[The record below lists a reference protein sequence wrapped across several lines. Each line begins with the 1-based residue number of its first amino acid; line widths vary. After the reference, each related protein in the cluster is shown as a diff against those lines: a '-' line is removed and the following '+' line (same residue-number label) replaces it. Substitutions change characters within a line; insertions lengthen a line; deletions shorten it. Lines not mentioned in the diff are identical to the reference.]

1 MNFIDIFKKS
11 FLEGY
16 ASVRIDVAQIVMC
29 MAITVLIAGYV
40 FLIYRTVNKNA
51 FYNRNFNLSLI
62 ALSVITAAVILT
74 IQSNI
79 VISLGM
85 VGALSIV
92 RFRTAIKD
100 PMDLVFLFWS
110 ISVGIICG
118 AGFAVVAVVA
128 SIIITVIILL
138 FDRVPAGVPAVILL
152 VNTSDYKTE
161 VFTRRIMEIV
171 GKHCGMFQVK
181 ARNLTKEKL
190 NMAVEVKT
198 GEGGRLVEELM
209 DLESVTSASLV
220 DHDGEV
226 TF

>member
-1 MNFIDIFKKS
+1 MLKKS

-16 ASVRIDVAQIVMC
+16 GSVNIDFSTIVMC
-29 MAITVLIAGYV
+29 MLITVLVAMYI
-40 FLIYRTVNKNA
+40 FMIYRLLNRSA
-51 FYNRNFNLSLI
+51 FYNRNFNLALI
-62 ALSVITAAVILT
+62 ALAVITAAVILT

-92 RFRTAIKD
+92 RFRTAVKD

-128 SIIITVIILL
+128 SIVITVIILL
-138 FDRVPAGVPAVILL
+138 FDRVPSGVPAVILL
-152 VNTSDYKTE
+152 VNASDYKAE
-161 VFTRRIMEIV
+161 GRIMDIV
-171 GKHCGMFQVK
+171 ERHCSMFQVK
-181 ARNLTKEKL
+181 ARNLTRDKL

-198 GEGGRLVEELM
+198 EAGGRLMEELM
-209 DLESVTSASLV
+209 DLPGVTSASLV

>member
-1 MNFIDIFKKS
+1 MKLAEVLKKS

-16 ASVRIDVAQIVMC
+16 GAVNIDFAAIVIC
-29 MAITVLIAGYV
+29 MVITVLVALYIFFV
-40 FLIYRTVNKNA
+40 YRMVNRRA
-51 FYNRNFNLSLI
+51 FYNRNFNLSLV
-62 ALSVITAAVILT
+62 ALAVITAAVILT

-92 RFRTAIKD
+92 RFRTAVKD

-110 ISVGIICG
+110 ISAGIICG

-128 SIIITVIILL
+128 SVVITVIILL
-138 FDRVPAGVPAVILL
+138 CDRMPMDTAAVILL
-152 VNTSDYKTE
+152 VNSTDYRTE
-161 VFTRRIMEIV
+161 SRIMEV
-171 GKHCGMFQVK
+171 VERHCESSKVK
-181 ARNLTKEKL
+181 ARNLTKDKL
-190 NMAVEVKT
+190 NMAIEVKT
-198 GEGGRLVEELM
+198 GEGGKLVEQLM

>member
-1 MNFIDIFKKS
+1 MSFADIFKKS

-16 ASVRIDVAQIVMC
+16 ASSQIGIAEIVIC
-29 MAITVLIAGYV
+29 MLITVLIAAYIFMV
-40 FLIYRTVNKNA
+40 YRILNRNS

-62 ALSVITAAVILT
+62 ALAVITAAIILT

-110 ISVGIICG
+110 ISIGIICG
-118 AGFAVVAVVA
+118 AGFAVVAVIA
-128 SIIITVIILL
+128 SVIITVIVLL
-138 FDRVPAGVPAVILL
+138 FERISVDKAAVILL
-152 VNTSDYKTE
+152 VNTTDYKTE
-161 VFTRRIMEIV
+161 SRIMDIV
-171 GKHCGMFQVK
+171 ESHCSMYKVK
-181 ARNLTKEKL
+181 ARNLTKSKL
-190 NMAVEVKT
+190 DMAVEVKT
-198 GEGGRLVEELM
+198 DKGAGLVEQLM
-209 DLESVTSASLV
+209 DLECVTSASLV

>member
-1 MNFIDIFKKS
+1 MSLVDIFRKS

-16 ASVRIDVAQIVMC
+16 ASVRLDLAQIVIC
-29 MAITVLIAGYV
+29 MLVTVLIASYI
-40 FLIYRTVNKNA
+40 FLVYRRVNRNA
-51 FYNRNFNLSLI
+51 FYNRNFNLSLL
-62 ALSVITAAVILT
+62 ALAVITAAVILT

-138 FDRVPAGVPAVILL
+138 FERAPADGAAVILL
-152 VNTSDYKTE
+152 VNASDYKTE
-161 VFTRRIMEIV
+161 GRILEIV
-171 GKHCGMFQVK
+171 GKYCRTHQVK
-181 ARNLTKEKL
+181 ARNLTKDKL

-198 GEGGRLVEELM
+198 DEGGRLVEELM
-209 DLESVTSASLV
+209 DLESVTLASLV

>member
-1 MNFIDIFKKS
+1 MNAIAVLKQS

-16 ASVRIDVAQIVMC
+16 ASGRLDLARILMC
-29 MAITVLIAGYV
+29 ILVTVLIASYI
-40 FLIYRTVNKNA
+40 FLVYRRINQNA

-62 ALSVITAAVILT
+62 ALAVITAAVILT

-128 SIIITVIILL
+128 SIVITVIILL
-138 FDRVPAGVPAVILL
+138 FEKTPAGAAAVILL
-152 VNTSDYKTE
+152 VNASDYKAE
-161 VFTRRIMEIV
+161 KQILQIV
-171 GKHCGMFQVK
+171 GKHCETHQVK
-181 ARNLTKEKL
+181 ARNLTKDKL
-190 NMAVEVKT
+190 NMAIEVKT
-198 GEGGRLVEELM
+198 DEGGSLVEELM

>member
-1 MNFIDIFKKS
+1 MSFIEPFKKA

-16 ASVRIDVAQIVMC
+16 ASVRLDIVQIVVC
-29 MAITVLIAGYV
+29 MLITVLIAAYI
-40 FLIYRTVNKNA
+40 FLVYRLVNRHA

-62 ALSVITAAVILT
+62 ALAVITAAVILT

-92 RFRTAIKD
+92 RVRTAIKD

-110 ISVGIICG
+110 ISAGIICG

-138 FDRVPAGVPAVILL
+138 FERMPADAAAIILL
-152 VNTSDYKTE
+152 VNASDYKAE
-161 VFTRRIMEIV
+161 EKILEI
-171 GKHCGMFQVK
+171 GRKHCKTHQVK
-181 ARNLTKEKL
+181 ARNLTKDKL
-190 NMAVEVKT
+190 SMAVEVET

-209 DLESVTSASLV
+209 EFKSVTSASLV

>member
-1 MNFIDIFKKS
+1 MSFIDVFKKS

-16 ASVRIDVAQIVMC
+16 ASVNINFEEIIVC
-29 MAITVLIAGYV
+29 MLVTVLIAVYIFAV
-40 FLIYRTVNKNA
+40 YRVMTRMS

-62 ALSVITAAVILT
+62 ALAVITAAIILT

-118 AGFAVVAVVA
+118 AGFAVIAVVA
-128 SIIITVIILL
+128 SVVLTVIILL
-138 FDRVPAGVPAVILL
+138 FDRMPVGRAAVILL

-161 VFTRRIMEIV
+161 SQIMDV
-171 GKHCGMFQVK
+171 VKRHCSMYQVK
-181 ARNLTKEKL
+181 ARNLTRDKL
-190 NMAVEVKT
+190 NMAIEVKT
-198 GEGGRLVEELM
+198 DAGGSLVEQLM

>member
-16 ASVRIDVAQIVMC
+16 ASVRIDVAQIVIC
-29 MAITVLIAGYV
+29 MLITVLIAGYI
-40 FLIYRTVNKNA
+40 FLIYRTVNKTA

-128 SIIITVIILL
+128 SIVITVIILL
-138 FDRVPAGVPAVILL
+138 FDRVPSGAPAVILL
-152 VNTSDYKTE
+152 VNASDYKTE
-161 VFTRRIMEIV
+161 GRIMEIV
-171 GKHCGMFQVK
+171 EKHCGMSKVK
-181 ARNLTKEKL
+181 ARNLTKDKL
-190 NMAVEVKT
+190 SMAVEVKT
-198 GEGGRLVEELM
+198 GEGGSLVEELM
-209 DLESVTSASLV
+209 DLESVTLASLV

>member
-1 MNFIDIFKKS
+1 M
-11 FLEGY
+11 
-16 ASVRIDVAQIVMC
+16 
-29 MAITVLIAGYV
+29 
-40 FLIYRTVNKNA
+40 IYKTVNKNA

-128 SIIITVIILL
+128 SIVITVIILL
-138 FDRVPAGVPAVILL
+138 FDRAPAGVPAVILL
-152 VNTSDYKTE
+152 VNASDYKTE
-161 VFTRRIMEIV
+161 GRVMGIV
-171 GKHCGMFQVK
+171 EKHCGMSKVK
-181 ARNLTKEKL
+181 ARNLTKDKL
-190 NMAVEVKT
+190 SLAVEVRT

-209 DLESVTSASLV
+209 ELESVVSASLV

>member
-1 MNFIDIFKKS
+1 MKFAEVLKKS

-16 ASVRIDVAQIVMC
+16 GAVSIDFATIVTC
-29 MAITVLIAGYV
+29 MAITVLVAAYIFMV
-40 FLIYRTVNKNA
+40 YRMVNRKA

-62 ALSVITAAVILT
+62 ALAVITAAVILT

-92 RFRTAIKD
+92 RFRTAVKD

-110 ISVGIICG
+110 ISAGIICG

-128 SIIITVIILL
+128 SIMITVIILL
-138 FDRVPAGVPAVILL
+138 CDKMPVGTAAVILL
-152 VNTSDYKTE
+152 VNSTDYKTE
-161 VFTRRIMEIV
+161 SRIMEV
-171 GKHCGMFQVK
+171 VEKYCESSKVK
-181 ARNLTKEKL
+181 ARNLTKDKL
-190 NMAVEVKT
+190 NMAIEVKT
-198 GEGGRLVEELM
+198 GEGGKLVEQLM

>member
-1 MNFIDIFKKS
+1 MKLAEALKKS

-16 ASVRIDVAQIVMC
+16 GAVNIDFTTIVMC
-29 MAITVLIAGYV
+29 MVITVLVAAYIFMV
-40 FLIYRTVNKNA
+40 YRMMNRKA

-62 ALSVITAAVILT
+62 ALAVITAAIILT

-92 RFRTAIKD
+92 RFRTAVKD

-110 ISVGIICG
+110 ISAGIICG

-128 SIIITVIILL
+128 SVIITVIILL
-138 FDRVPAGVPAVILL
+138 CDKMPVGTAVVILL
-152 VNTSDYKTE
+152 VNSTDYKTE
-161 VFTRRIMEIV
+161 DRIMEVV
-171 GKHCGMFQVK
+171 GRHCESSKVK
-181 ARNLTKEKL
+181 ARNLTKDKL
-190 NMAVEVKT
+190 NMAIEVKT
-198 GEGGRLVEELM
+198 GEGGKLVEQLM
-209 DLESVTSASLV
+209 DLPNVTSASLV

>member
-1 MNFIDIFKKS
+1 MKLTEVLKKS

-16 ASVRIDVAQIVMC
+16 GSVNIDFAAVVMC
-29 MAITVLIAGYV
+29 MIITVLIAAYIFMV
-40 FLIYRTVNKNA
+40 YRMMNRRA

-62 ALSVITAAVILT
+62 ALAVITAAIILT

-92 RFRTAIKD
+92 RFRTAVKD

-128 SIIITVIILL
+128 SVVITVIILL
-138 FDRVPAGVPAVILL
+138 CDKMPVGTAAVILL
-152 VNTSDYKTE
+152 VNSADYRTE
-161 VFTRRIMEIV
+161 SQIMEV
-171 GKHCGMFQVK
+171 VERHCSSYQVK
-181 ARNLTKEKL
+181 ARNLTRDKL
-190 NMAVEVKT
+190 NVAIEVKT
-198 GEGGRLVEELM
+198 GEGGKLVEEMM
-209 DLESVTSASLV
+209 DLESVISASLV

>member
-1 MNFIDIFKKS
+1 MSFIDIFKKS

-16 ASVRIDVAQIVMC
+16 ASVRIDVAQIVIC
-29 MAITVLIAGYV
+29 MLITVLIAAYI
-40 FLIYRTVNKNA
+40 FLIYRAVNKNA

-62 ALSVITAAVILT
+62 ALAVITAAVILT

-128 SIIITVIILL
+128 SIVITVIILL
-138 FDRVPAGVPAVILL
+138 FDRVPSGVPAVILL
-152 VNTSDYKTE
+152 VNATDYKAE
-161 VFTRRIMEIV
+161 GRIMEIV
-171 GKHCGMFQVK
+171 EKHCSMFQVK

-198 GEGGRLVEELM
+198 GAGGILVEELM
-209 DLESVTSASLV
+209 DLEGIISASLV
-220 DHDGEV
+220 DHDGDV

>member
-1 MNFIDIFKKS
+1 MSFIDIFKKS

-16 ASVRIDVAQIVMC
+16 ASVRIDVAQIVIC
-29 MAITVLIAGYV
+29 MVITVLIASYI
-40 FLIYRTVNKNA
+40 FLIYKMVNKNA

-128 SIIITVIILL
+128 SIVITVIILL
-138 FDRVPAGVPAVILL
+138 FERAPSGVPAVILL
-152 VNTSDYKTE
+152 VNASDYKTE
-161 VFTRRIMEIV
+161 GRVMEIV
-171 GKHCGMFQVK
+171 EKHCGMSKVK
-181 ARNLTKEKL
+181 ARNLTKDKL
-190 NMAVEVKT
+190 SLAVEVRT

-209 DLESVTSASLV
+209 ELESVVSASLV

>member
-1 MNFIDIFKKS
+1 MRLTEVLKQS

-16 ASVRIDVAQIVMC
+16 GSVKIDFAAVVMC
-29 MAITVLIAGYV
+29 MVITVLVAMYI
-40 FLIYRTVNKNA
+40 FMIYRMMNRNA
-51 FYNRNFNLSLI
+51 FYNRNFNLALI
-62 ALSVITAAVILT
+62 ALAVITAAIILT

-92 RFRTAIKD
+92 RFRTAVKD

-128 SIIITVIILL
+128 SVVITVIILL
-138 FDRVPAGVPAVILL
+138 CDKMPVGMAAVILL
-152 VNTSDYKTE
+152 VNSTDYKTE
-161 VFTRRIMEIV
+161 SRIMEV
-171 GKHCGMFQVK
+171 VERHCESCKVK
-181 ARNLTKEKL
+181 ARNLTKDKL

-198 GEGGRLVEELM
+198 GEGGKLVEELM

>member
-1 MNFIDIFKKS
+1 MSFIDIFKKS

-16 ASVRIDVAQIVMC
+16 ASVRIDVAQIVIC
-29 MAITVLIAGYV
+29 MVITVLIAAYI
-40 FLIYRTVNKNA
+40 FLIYRMVNKNA

-62 ALSVITAAVILT
+62 ALAVITAAVILT

-128 SIIITVIILL
+128 SIVITVIILL
-138 FDRVPAGVPAVILL
+138 FDRVPFGMTAVILL
-152 VNTSDYKTE
+152 VNASDYKTE
-161 VFTRRIMEIV
+161 GRIMEIV
-171 GKHCGMFQVK
+171 EKHCRMFQVK
-181 ARNLTKEKL
+181 ARNLTKDKL
-190 NMAVEVKT
+190 NMAVEVQTK
-198 GEGGRLVEELM
+198 EGGRLVEELM
-209 DLESVTSASLV
+209 DVESVTSASLV

>member
-1 MNFIDIFKKS
+1 MSFIDIFKKS

-16 ASVRIDVAQIVMC
+16 ASVRIDVVQIVIC
-29 MAITVLIAGYV
+29 MVITVLIAAYI
-40 FLIYRTVNKNA
+40 FLIYRAVNRNA

-62 ALSVITAAVILT
+62 ALAVITAAVILT

-138 FDRVPAGVPAVILL
+138 FDRVPAGATAVILL
-152 VNTSDYKTE
+152 VNASDYKTE
-161 VFTRRIMEIV
+161 GRIMDIV
-171 GKHCGMFQVK
+171 EKHCRMFQVK
-181 ARNLTKEKL
+181 ARNLTKDKL
-190 NMAVEVKT
+190 NMAVEVQTK
-198 GEGGRLVEELM
+198 EGGRLVEELM
-209 DLESVTSASLV
+209 DVESVTSASLV

>member
-1 MNFIDIFKKS
+1 MSFVDIFKKS

-16 ASVRIDVAQIVMC
+16 ASVRIDVAQIVIC
-29 MAITVLIAGYV
+29 MLITVLISSYI
-40 FLIYRTVNKNA
+40 FLIYKAINKNA

-128 SIIITVIILL
+128 SIVITVIILL
-138 FDRVPAGVPAVILL
+138 VDRAPSGAPAVILL
-152 VNTSDYKTE
+152 VNASDYKTE
-161 VFTRRIMEIV
+161 GRIMEIV
-171 GKHCGMFQVK
+171 EKHCGMSKVK
-181 ARNLTKEKL
+181 ARNLTKDKL
-190 NMAVEVKT
+190 NMAIEVKT
-198 GEGGRLVEELM
+198 GEGGSLVEELM

>member
-1 MNFIDIFKKS
+1 MSFADIFKKS

-16 ASVRIDVAQIVMC
+16 ASGQIDITEIVIC
-29 MAITVLIAGYV
+29 MLITVLIGMYIFMV
-40 FLIYRTVNKNA
+40 YRIITRNS
-51 FYNRNFNLSLI
+51 FYNWNFNLSLI
-62 ALSVITAAVILT
+62 ALAVITAAIILT

-110 ISVGIICG
+110 ISIGIICG
-118 AGFAVVAVVA
+118 AGFAVVAVIA
-128 SIIITVIILL
+128 SVIITVIVLL
-138 FDRVPAGVPAVILL
+138 FERLSVGTAAVILL
-152 VNTSDYKTE
+152 VNATDYKTE
-161 VFTRRIMEIV
+161 SQIMSIV
-171 GKHCGMFQVK
+171 ESHCSMHKVK
-181 ARNLTKEKL
+181 ARNLTKDKL
-190 NMAVEVKT
+190 DMAVEVKT
-198 GEGGRLVEELM
+198 DKGAALVKQLM
-209 DLESVTSASLV
+209 DLECVTSASLV

>member
-1 MNFIDIFKKS
+1 MKLAEVLKKS

-16 ASVRIDVAQIVMC
+16 GSVNIDFATIVMC
-29 MAITVLIAGYV
+29 TIITVLVAMYI
-40 FLIYRTVNKNA
+40 FMIYRMMNRKA
-51 FYNRNFNLSLI
+51 FYNRNFNLALI
-62 ALSVITAAVILT
+62 ALAVITAAIILT

-92 RFRTAIKD
+92 RFRTAVKD
-100 PMDLVFLFWS
+100 PMDLVFLIWS

-118 AGFAVVAVVA
+118 AGFAVVAIVA
-128 SIIITVIILL
+128 SVVITVIILL
-138 FDRVPAGVPAVILL
+138 WDKIPVGTAAVILL
-152 VNTSDYKTE
+152 VNSTDYKME
-161 VFTRRIMEIV
+161 SRIMEIV
-171 GKHCGMFQVK
+171 ESCCESCKVK
-181 ARNLTKEKL
+181 ARNLTKDKL
-190 NMAVEVKT
+190 NMAIEVRT
-198 GEGGRLVEELM
+198 GKGGELVERLM